1 MNNRISAAIVAAFL
15 MTLGLAACQ
24 KTEPQAEGPAEKV
37 GQKLDEAASK
47 AAVHINA
54 IAEKAGQ
61 GLSKAG
67 EKIEQSAKEARAENN
82 DQGNDA
88 SK

>member
-1 MNNRISAAIVAAFL
+1 MNKQIGMATVSAFL
-15 MTLGLAACQ
+15 LVLGLAACQ
-24 KTEPQAEGPAEKV
+24 KTEPQTEGPAEKV

-47 AAVHINA
+47 AAVHINT

-61 GLSKAG
+61 GLAKAG
-67 EKIEQSAKEARAENN
+67 EKIEQTAKQAQEKNAE
-82 DQGNDA
+82 QTSDA